1 MPRSWML
8 TPLALLL
15 VITGCQ
21 RTALVGEYATVAAD
35 PRRDTERA
43 REKNNKAIALISNG
57 QLEEAE
63 KVLKEALTADVFFGP
78 AHSNLGTVYYRQK
91 KYYLAAWEFQYAA
104 KLMPHQPEPR
114 NNLGLV
120 FEAIG
125 RLDEA
130 AKWYDEAVA
139 LEPDNP
145 EILGNLARTLI
156 RNGRRDDRTRQVL
169 SDLVLKDTRPDWV
182 AWAREQMALIPSP
195 QPQAANP
202 APPEPSQ

>member
-1 MPRSWML
+1 
-8 TPLALLL
+8 
-15 VITGCQ
+15 
-21 RTALVGEYATVAAD
+21 
-35 PRRDTERA
+35 
-43 REKNNKAIALISNG
+43 
-57 QLEEAE
+57 
-63 KVLKEALTADVFFGP
+63 
-78 AHSNLGTVYYRQK
+78 
-91 KYYLAAWEFQYAA
+91 
-104 KLMPHQPEPR
+104 MPHQPEPR

>member
-21 RTALVGEYATVAAD
+21 RAALVGEYATVAAD

-43 REKNNKAIALISNG
+43 REKNNKAVALISNG
-57 QLEEAE
+57 RLEEAE

-78 AHSNLGTVYYRQK
+78 AHSNLGTVYYRQQK
-91 KYYLAAWEFQYAA
+91 FYLAAWEFQYAA

-120 FEAIG
+120 FEAVG

-182 AWAREQMALIPSP
+182 AWAREQLALIPSP
-195 QPQAANP
+195 QPKAVNP
-202 APPEPSQ
+202 DQPGPGQ